1 MADKKTSFLSADFSS
16 LQTAVIVEKSS
27 EVDEMRAKK
36 AVARRKI
43 YTIMIICFIFMACEV
58 AGGLLA
64 GSLAILT
71 DAAHLLS
78 DATSFGI
85 SLFALYLADRPR
97 TPQATYGF
105 HRIEIFGAM
114 ASVLLIWLLTAG
126 LCWEAV
132 NRILHPEQING
143 EIMFITALGGIC
155 VNLLMMRTLHGD
167 GTDGHHGHS
176 HGGAGHGHSHGGGGG
191 GSDKNYSVQAA
202 YIHILGDFVQ
212 SIGVLIA
219 SIMIWAN
226 PDLHLADPICTFI
239 FSILVL
245 STTTNILYTAYNTL
259 LNGSPEHIAIPKLAS
274 DLIALPSV
282 TNVHDLHIWSFGQDR
297 IALTAHIIVRGNDV
311 KRTETLKAASEIAE
325 KYAVKHSTFQIE
337 SDSSEEHNVCL
348 KYNEHV
354 DECAIAMQD
363 PESRSVSLFYIERPG
378 GSIKAKSDRMLLKE
392 SSSSSSS
399 SEAADCDHHGHSH
412 DHHGHSHH

>member
-1 MADKKTSFLSADFSS
+1 MDKKTSFLSADFSS
-16 LQTAVIVEKSS
+16 PQTAVSVDKGE
-27 EVDEMRAKK
+27 DEMKAKK

-274 DLIALPSV
+274 DLMALPSV

-392 SSSSSSS
+392 SSSSSS
-399 SEAADCDHHGHSH
+399 EAGDCDHHGHSH
-412 DHHGHSHH
+412 DHHGHAHH

>member
-1 MADKKTSFLSADFSS
+1 MSADKSISFLSADFAIS
-16 LQTAVIVEKSS
+16 EKSVGS
-27 EVDEMRAKK
+27 SDEAGNEMKAKK

-85 SLFALYLADRPR
+85 SLIALHLADRPR

-132 NRILHPEQING
+132 NRIMHPEEING

-167 GTDGHHGHS
+167 GMDGHHGHS
-176 HGGAGHGHSHGGGGG
+176 HGGAGHGHSHGGGG

-212 SIGVLIA
+212 SLGVLIA

-226 PDLHLADPICTFI
+226 PSLHLADPICTFI

-259 LNGSPEHIAIPKLAS
+259 LNGAPEHIAIPKLAS
-274 DLIALPSV
+274 DLIALPHV
-282 TNVHDLHIWSFGQDR
+282 VNVHDLHIWSFGQDR
-297 IALTAHIIVRGNDV
+297 VALTAHIIIRGNE
-311 KRTETLKAASEIAE
+311 KIRSETLQAASGIAE

-337 SDSSEEHNVCL
+337 TDNSEEHNICL

-378 GSIKAKSDRMLLKE
+378 GTVKAKSDRMLLK
-392 SSSSSSS
+392 SSSISVST
-399 SEAADCDHHGHSH
+399 EAECDDHHGHSH
-412 DHHGHSHH
+412 DHGHHGHAH